1 MFTAVRKLRAQRQGM
16 IQELVSD
23 IICSMN
29 IVHLSYDSQDIST
42 FPEMG

>member
-23 IICSMN
+23 VFLN
-29 IVHLSYDSQDIST
+29 LISLEISFKALNFVGIT
-42 FPEMG
+42 GSV